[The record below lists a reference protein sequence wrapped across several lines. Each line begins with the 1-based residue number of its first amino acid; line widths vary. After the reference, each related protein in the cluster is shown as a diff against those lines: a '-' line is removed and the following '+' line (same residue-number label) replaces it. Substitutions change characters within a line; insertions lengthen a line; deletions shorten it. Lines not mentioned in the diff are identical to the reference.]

1 MSSILRP
8 LYQPRRAAVSPDWMR
23 SALPK
28 PCRTPACPPASAQ
41 QPHRPPSSRTGGPS
55 LRDGHL
61 PRQIRRIVKSRHY
74 LDIQRHAADK
84 IDNTGLKWISS
95 NRPQQFRR
103 RHHRDC
109 RIDKS
114 RFIACYNDIRASGKR
129 GTILNLILK
138 VFCEICDCI
147 SYGPRSDGNY
157 R

>member
-1 MSSILRP
+1 MGVPIFGIGKLGNLQGVSPFRPYSASIGASLTPRPGRGRP
-8 LYQPRRAAVSPDWMR
+8 LGGPPVKAPCARRFSASMVAVSPLNR
-23 SALPK
+23 NLES
-28 PCRTPACPPASAQ
+28 CR
-41 QPHRPPSSRTGGPS
+41 H
-55 LRDGHL
+55 
-61 PRQIRRIVKSRHY
+61 VN
-74 LDIQRHAADK
+74 AADE
-84 IDNTGLKWISS
+84 TGNAELKGIPS

-147 SYGPRSDGNY
+147 SNGPRSDGNY